1 MSSYYVEDLEVQS
14 GKASPGKRRSSPDPE
29 TKVSGKLATEEE
41 TNRDGKYPTPYTS
54 QNPWTILGSSGQIR
68 IRHLKHANPDILVF
82 ACSDTVSSDSIEPE
96 IGIARSIR
104 PEGEKKDMNS

>member
-82 ACSDTVSSDSIEPE
+82 ACSDKAIH
-96 IGIARSIR
+96 IR
-104 PEGEKKDMNS
+104 GTTPSFHKSPSPAIRLILW